1 MIVYIPSCQRFLG
14 FILEQVFISSAEQTI
29 LGGTFKEAVF
39 RAVFLG
45 LYLTIYYLIKVLI
58 DLKFLK

>member
-1 MIVYIPSCQRFLG
+1 MS
-14 FILEQVFISSAEQTI
+14 ISSAEQTI
-29 LGGTFKEAVF
+29 LGGRFKEAVF
-39 RAVFLG
+39 GAVFLG

>member
-14 FILEQVFISSAEQTI
+14 FILGQVSISSAEQTI
-29 LGGTFKEAVF
+29 LGSRFKEVVF
-39 RAVFLG
+39 EAVFLG